1 MFKFALKSIN
11 SKKTISILYVIAL
24 SISMTI
30 SMLSINIS
38 SQIQEG
44 FFRVDQKYDV
54 VVGNKGSSTQL
65 LMSSIFFSEDPLGT
79 LPYSVVDDTKDIDET
94 MKVVPIA
101 LGDNYRGSKIVG
113 TEPNLLEGYE
123 FSKGEVFGEDFEVV
137 VGSNVAKAYNLEIG
151 SQIVSSHGAGDA
163 ISGHDHSDS
172 PYKVVGI
179 LKTTNTSYDNA
190 VFTDICNI
198 WSAHSNHD
206 DEAYNEEEHSDEEH
220 HDHEEEHSHE
230 GEHHDHEDD
239 HEHSDEEEHTHAHNH
254 SDGEVT
260 AILVRSGNLGNA
272 NKIIKDFNVEDKD
285 LQAINVTQTL
295 RKLMGN
301 VDISKQIALI
311 LSSLVVILAIIIV
324 VIMTYMMQKTY
335 DKDLEILHIL
345 GASQGKT
352 IGYLG
357 YQNSILIILAL
368 LISLLGRE
376 IVLNL
381 ANKVS
386 SSLGIVLAMN
396 KVYSLEYI
404 VLLAIIVFSILP
416 LIFYI
421 LKNKRNKGE

>member
-11 SKKTISILYVIAL
+11 SKKTISILYIIAL

-65 LMSSIFFSEDPLGT
+65 LMSSIFFSEEPLGT
-79 LPYSVVDDTKDIDET
+79 LPYSVVDDIKNIDET

-101 LGDNYRGSKIVG
+101 LGDNYNGSKIVG
-113 TEPNLLEGYE
+113 TEPNLLDGYE
-123 FSKGEVFGEDFEVV
+123 FSKGKVFGKDFEVV
-137 VGSNVAKAYNLEIG
+137 VGSNVAKAYSLEIG

-179 LKTTNTSYDNA
+179 LKSTNTSYDNA

-206 DEAYNEEEHSDEEH
+206 EENHNEDVHSDNES
-220 HDHEEEHSHE
+220 HDPDEEHSHE
-230 GEHHDHEDD
+230 DDHDHSAEV
-239 HEHSDEEEHTHAHNH
+239 EHTDCHNH

-260 AILVRSGNLGNA
+260 TILVRSGNLGNA
-272 NKIIKDFNVEDKD
+272 NQIIKDFNVDDKD

-357 YQNSILIILAL
+357 YQNIILIIVAL
-368 LISLLGRE
+368 LISLLSRE
-376 IVLNL
+376 IALSL

-386 SSLGIVLAMN
+386 SSLGIVLSMN
-396 KVYSLEYI
+396 KVYSLEYL

-421 LKNKRNKGE
+421 LKNKRNKVE

>member
-65 LMSSIFFSEDPLGT
+65 LMSSIFFSEEPLGT
-79 LPYSVVDDTKDIDET
+79 LPYSVVDDIKKIDES
-94 MKVVPIA
+94 MKVVPVA
-101 LGDNYRGSKIVG
+101 LGDNYRSSKIVG

-123 FSKGEVFGEDFEVV
+123 FSKGQVFGEDFEVV

-151 SQIVSSHGAGDA
+151 SQIVSSHGAGGT

-179 LKTTNTSYDNA
+179 LKSTNTSYDNA

-206 DEAYNEEEHSDEEH
+206 EEAHNEEEHSDEEH
-220 HDHEEEHSHE
+220 HDHED
-230 GEHHDHEDD
+230 G
-239 HEHSDEEEHTHAHNH
+239 HEHSDEEEHTHPHNH

-272 NKIIKDFNVEDKD
+272 NQIIKDFNVEDKD

-357 YQNSILIILAL
+357 YQNSILIIASL

>member
-44 FFRVDQKYDV
+44 FFKVDQKYDV
-54 VVGNKGSSTQL
+54 IVGNKGSSTQL
-65 LMSSIFFSEDPLGT
+65 LMSSIFFSEEPLGT
-79 LPYSVVDDTKDIDET
+79 LPYSVVDDIKNIDET
-94 MKVVPIA
+94 MKIVPIA

-123 FSKGEVFGEDFEVV
+123 FSKGQVFGEDFEVV
-137 VGSNVAKAYNLEIG
+137 VGSNVAKAYNLDIG
-151 SQIVSSHGAGDA
+151 SQIISSHGTGDS

-206 DEAYNEEEHSDEEH
+206 DAHNEEEHSDEEH
-220 HDHEEEHSHE
+220 HDHDEE
-230 GEHHDHEDD
+230 
-239 HEHSDEEEHTHAHNH
+239 HEHSAKEEHTHDHSH

-260 AILVRSGNLGNA
+260 AILVRSGNLANA
-272 NKIIKDFNVEDKD
+272 NQIIEDFNVEDKD
-285 LQAINVTQTL
+285 LQAINVTKTL
-295 RKLMGN
+295 RNLMEN
-301 VDISKQIALI
+301 IDISKQIALI

-324 VIMTYMMQKTY
+324 VIMTYMIQKSY

-345 GASQGKT
+345 GASQVKT
-352 IGYLG
+352 ISYLG
-357 YQNSILIILAL
+357 YQNIILVIVSL
-368 LISLLGRE
+368 LISLLNRK
-376 IVLNL
+376 ITLNL

-386 SSLGIVLAMN
+386 SSLGMVFDIN
-396 KVYSLEYI
+396 KVYSLEYRI
-404 VLLAIIVFSILP
+404 LLAIIIFSILP

-421 LKNKRNKGE
+421 LKNKSNKGNR

>member
-79 LPYSVVDDTKDIDET
+79 LPYSVVDDIKDIDET

-123 FSKGEVFGEDFEVV
+123 FSKGQVFGEDFEVV

-179 LKTTNTSYDNA
+179 LKSTNTSYDNV

-206 DEAYNEEEHSDEEH
+206 EEEHSDEEH

-230 GEHHDHEDD
+230 DD
-239 HEHSDEEEHTHAHNH
+239 LEHSDEEEHTHAHNH

-272 NKIIKDFNVEDKD
+272 NQIIKDFNVEDKD

-416 LIFYI
+416 LIVYI

>member
-1 MFKFALKSIN
+1 MFRFALKSIN

-79 LPYSVVDDTKDIDET
+79 LPYSVVDDIKDIDET

-123 FSKGEVFGEDFEVV
+123 FSKGQVFGEDFEVV

-179 LKTTNTSYDNA
+179 LKSTNTSYDNA

-206 DEAYNEEEHSDEEH
+206 DDAHNEEEHSDEEH
-220 HDHEEEHSHE
+220 HDHDEEHSHE

-239 HEHSDEEEHTHAHNH
+239 HEHSDEEEHTHDHNH

-335 DKDLEILHIL
+335 DKDLEILQIL

-352 IGYLG
+352 IAYLG
-357 YQNSILIILAL
+357 YQNSILIIASL

-421 LKNKRNKGE
+421 LKNKRSKGE